1 MNLHAMTRSARRR
14 RWLAV
19 FVVVVFG
26 FKALVAPGY
35 MVATVDGHAQLV
47 LCPAGLHYAHGM
59 HVMPGMGHAAGMDHA
74 AHASL
79 ASAQCPYALAGGA
92 ALLATVAQPAEPHYV
107 VLGSTRP
114 CPTASV
120 RSSPPARYHAPRG
133 PPSLA

>member
-1 MNLHAMTRSARRR
+1 MNLHAMARSARHR

-19 FVVVVFG
+19 FVVLVFG

-35 MVATVDGHAQLV
+35 MFASVDGHARLV
-47 LCPAGLHYAHGM
+47 LCPAGLHYAPGM
-59 HVMPGMGHAAGMDHA
+59 HAMPGMVHGPAMDHA

-79 ASAQCPYALAGGA
+79 AAAQCPYALAGGA

-107 VLGSTRP
+107 VLQPARP
-114 CPTASV
+114 CAAPSV
-120 RSSPPARYHAPRG
+120 PISPPSRYHAPRG